1 MVKSHIVFNALHG
14 LMSHHGLTDGISIA
28 KGWQRRRWTINKTP
42 ITRCCHLQIWQYMF
56 NLWPSFELFL

>member
-1 MVKSHIVFNALHG
+1 MVKGHIVFNALHG

-56 NLWPSFELFL
+56 